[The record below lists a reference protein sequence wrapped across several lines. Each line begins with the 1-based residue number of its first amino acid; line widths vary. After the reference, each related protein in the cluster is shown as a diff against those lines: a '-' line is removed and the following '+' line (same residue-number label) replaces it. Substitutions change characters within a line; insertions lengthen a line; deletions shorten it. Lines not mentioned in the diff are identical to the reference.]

1 MKYWHIKMKNLTILI
16 LIISINQIISNN
28 SIETSDLCR
37 YDLNGFKCNENE
49 EFSFECTKQFCTKNI
64 NDCLLFSNYHYLMK
78 KTNRCL
84 ADLFKSKIE
93 NCY

>member
-1 MKYWHIKMKNLTILI
+1 MKNLTILI
-16 LIISINQIISNN
+16 VIISINQIISNN